1 MAEVQFLENCL
12 VAESDKTLICGGESI
27 TPLIN
32 TQKGLKVSNTLG
44 KNIVSSLKQNVL
56 ETKLDYLTIN
66 IPFSYISSEYQEY
79 VLSGLYDVLKLKDM
93 PCDTTEKYRRYEQYT
108 TITKSFSKGTNIFIN
123 DIKITNEILE
133 TEYLTRLELK
143 GTGCREFESR
153 GGDWVELL
161 NYVISMR
168 GYITRLD
175 IANDDFKPYISKSK
189 LDNLIKSRNFTS
201 CFSEFK
207 NDSSRSTKD
216 KSKNKGWGYLFG
228 GINSQTHLRIYDKR
242 LQMIA
247 TNQPFDINIKNW
259 LRYELRFSGEKAKSC
274 IYDLKKNINC
284 LGAWASSLLK
294 GAIEFK
300 EVGKDKNK
308 SRLPILD
315 AYNKMLMELEKTK
328 IKVLDEFKHNSSI
341 ATSRR
346 WLRTSCAKSIAI
358 NELIFEDKDLIRE
371 QLELKLIG
379 LLKIKNVDLN
389 AINEDRQCQMLK
401 LLTMEDIREM
411 KRKIDKEL
419 MMIQEGYIRKMFKED
434 VESMFHGNY
443 EYLINSIRD

>member
-1 MAEVQFLENCL
+1 MADVQFLENCL
-12 VAESDKTLICGGESI
+12 IAESDKTMICGGESI

-44 KNIVSSLKQNVL
+44 KNLVSSLKQNVL

-66 IPFSYISSEYQEY
+66 IPFNYISSDYQEY
-79 VLSGLYDVLKLKDM
+79 ILSGLYDVLKLKDI
-93 PCDTTEKYRRYEQYT
+93 PCDTIEKYKRYEQYT
-108 TITKSFSKGTNIFIN
+108 SITKSFSKGTNIFIN

-133 TEYLTRLELK
+133 TEYLTRIELK

-161 NYVISMR
+161 NYVIARR

-189 LDNLIKSRNFTS
+189 LDKIIKSRNFTS

-216 KSKNKGWGYLFG
+216 NSKNKGWGYLFG

-259 LRYELRFSGEKAKSC
+259 LRYEIRFSGDKAKSC
-274 IYDLKKNINC
+274 IYDLKNNIHC
-284 LGAWASSLLK
+284 LGVWASSLLR

-300 EVGKDKNK
+300 EDGKDKNK
-308 SRLPILD
+308 SRLPILKS
-315 AYNKMLMELEKTK
+315 YNEMLMELEKTK
-328 IKVLDEFKHNSSI
+328 IKILDEFKHNSSI

-346 WLRTSCAKSIAI
+346 WLRTSCAKSIVI

-371 QLELKLIG
+371 QLELKLLG

-401 LLTMEDIREM
+401 LLTMDDIREM
-411 KRKIDKEL
+411 KRKIDKDL
-419 MMIQEGYIRKMFKED
+419 MLMQESYIRKIFMED
-434 VESMFHGNY
+434 VENMFHGNY
-443 EYLINSIRD
+443 DYLINSVRD